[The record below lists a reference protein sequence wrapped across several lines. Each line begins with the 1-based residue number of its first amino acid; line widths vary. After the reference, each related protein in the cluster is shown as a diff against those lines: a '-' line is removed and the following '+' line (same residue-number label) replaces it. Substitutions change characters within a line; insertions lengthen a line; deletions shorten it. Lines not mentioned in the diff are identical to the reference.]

1 MYVFRTVTGFVD
13 VVNDP
18 SPALLATTASNGS
31 VAVLVIVC
39 MAIGLTVPN
48 QIRDSIV
55 EAKLR

>member
-39 MAIGLTVPN
+39 MAIGLTVPS
-48 QIRDSIV
+48 QLRDSIV